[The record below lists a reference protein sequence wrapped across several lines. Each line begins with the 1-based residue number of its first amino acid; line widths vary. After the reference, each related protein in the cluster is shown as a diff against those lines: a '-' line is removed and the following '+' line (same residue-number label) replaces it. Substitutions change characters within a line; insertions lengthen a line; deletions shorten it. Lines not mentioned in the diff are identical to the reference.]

1 MHAKLCYIAGKYRGE
16 TNDIIKENIM
26 TAQQYQLLLTRA
38 YPEFFYLC
46 PHTNTEFLDGAQDDQ
61 YFLDGTMEMLRRCDA
76 IYMLPGWKGSEG
88 SNKELA
94 EANRLGIENVT
105 ERLEV

>member
-1 MHAKLCYIAGKYRGE
+1 MKLCYIAGKYRGK
-16 TNDIIKENIM
+16 TNADIKENIM
-26 TAQQYQLLLTRA
+26 IAQWYQLKLTKL

-76 IYMLPGWKGSEG
+76 IYMLPAWQGSEG
-88 SNKELA
+88 SEKELA
-94 EANRLGIENVT
+94 EANRLGREDVT
-105 ERLEV
+105 ERLEL